1 MTEPLGST
9 IRTVAQP
16 PRDLDAAVPE
26 PSAKPVDLAHLSRQT
41 MGNRALEIEILQLFE
56 AQSRQLMHLVLV
68 GRTAEER
75 RRAAHTMRGSARGIG
90 AWRVARLAEAVE
102 HAGLVPGQVH
112 GLLAELESAVDEA
125 NLYIQN
131 VFKR

>member
-1 MTEPLGST
+1 
-9 IRTVAQP
+9 
-16 PRDLDAAVPE
+16 
-26 PSAKPVDLAHLSRQT
+26 

-56 AQSRQLMHLVLV
+56 IQSRQLLRLILV
-68 GRTAEER
+68 GQTSEER
-75 RRAAHTMRGSARGIG
+75 RRAAHTMRGSARGVG
-90 AWRVARLAEAVE
+90 AWQVARLAEAVE

-112 GLLAELESAVDEA
+112 GLLAELEAAVDEA